1 MAGNRLAAFLYIC
14 ESIIPPPDG
23 LGWSIS
29 SEPVIS
35 PIGVATSPI
44 KLSPSLVL
52 IVKGVRFAG
61 KTVEGRINS
70 GTKRVYS
77 YLVSQTA
84 VFDKYDPKTGE
95 VIAHYK
101 NYSPDEVFALV
112 DAAKAV
118 SNRWQMLGFVTRKKV
133 LLKWAAY
140 LTKHQEEIAQLVA
153 SECGKPIGDAS
164 LEVSIAIDH
173 LAWAAKHAEQIM
185 QKQDRPAGLLMF
197 NMKAQVQRSPLGVVG
212 VIGPWNYPVFT
223 PMGSIAY
230 ALAAGNTVVFKPSE
244 YTPGV
249 GVWLQESFNSIAPFA
264 DIFTTITGLADT
276 GNALCTSAIDKLS
289 FTGSTRTAKLVAAA
303 CATNMTPVVLEC
315 GGKDPVIVAADANI
329 DRAVDATIWSAMAN
343 AGQSC
348 IGAERV
354 YVDERVADSF
364 IAKAVALAETLHAGA
379 PGEGNY
385 GPATM
390 PSQIKVIS
398 SHIKAAIKDGGS
410 FAYGSMKSVQEPFV
424 QPVILVDV
432 PEDSAA
438 VREETFGPI
447 IIINRV
453 KSMKE
458 AIELSNNSRYGLGA
472 NIWSKRQGKKIAS
485 QLHCGMVAINSTFSF
500 AAISSVPFGGV
511 KDSGYGRIHGPE
523 GLLEYTYARTVVRTR
538 INLPLKILSF
548 KRTAGTDR
556 LIVRASKFLKGRLG

>member
-1 MAGNRLAAFLYIC
+1 MAKTFNSFNPANGEVVGRYPIFTPKEVGRVVTQARHASDGWVQLGFNGRKKTLLAWSSYIINNIEQIAALITLETGKPFSDSRLEVANAVNHIGWAARHAEDIMR
-14 ESIIPPPDG
+14 
-23 LGWSIS
+23 
-29 SEPVIS
+29 
-35 PIGVATSPI
+35 TSHRAPGA
-44 KLSPSLVL
+44 LMANMS
-52 IVKGVRFAG
+52 A
-61 KTVEGRINS
+61 TVE
-70 GTKRVYS
+70 
-77 YLVSQTA
+77 
-84 VFDKYDPKTGE
+84 
-95 VIAHYK
+95 
-101 NYSPDEVFALV
+101 
-112 DAAKAV
+112 
-118 SNRWQMLGFVTRKKV
+118 
-133 LLKWAAY
+133 
-140 LTKHQEEIAQLVA
+140 
-153 SECGKPIGDAS
+153 
-164 LEVSIAIDH
+164 
-173 LAWAAKHAEQIM
+173 
-185 QKQDRPAGLLMF
+185 
-197 NMKAQVQRSPLGVVG
+197 RSPVGVVG
-212 VIGPWNYPVFT
+212 VIGPWNYPIFT
-223 PMGSIAY
+223 PIGSIAY

-249 GVWLQESFNSIAPFA
+249 GVWMAESFNSIAPFA
-264 DIFTTITGLADT
+264 GIFTTITGLGET
-276 GNALCTSAIDKLS
+276 GNALCTSEINKLS

-303 CATNMTPVVLEC
+303 CATQMTPVVLEC
-315 GGKDPVIVAADANI
+315 GGKDPVIVAADANL

-354 YVDERVADSF
+354 YVDEKVADLF
-364 IAKAVALAETLHAGA
+364 IEKAIALASTLKAGA

-385 GPATM
+385 GASTM
-390 PSQIKVIS
+390 PSQIGVIT
-398 SHIKAAIKDGGS
+398 SHIKAAIKDGGK

-432 PEDSAA
+432 PESSTA

-458 AIELSNNSRYGLGA
+458 AVALSNDSRYGLGA

-538 INLPLKILSF
+538 VNLPLKILSF

-556 LIVRASKFLKGRLG
+556 LIVKASRLLKGRLG

>member
-1 MAGNRLAAFLYIC
+1 MAKTFNSFNPANGEVVGRYPIFTPKEVGSVVAQARQASEGWVQLGFNGRKKTLLAWSSYIINNIEQIAELITLETGKPLSDSRLEVANAVNHIGWAARHAEEIMR
-14 ESIIPPPDG
+14 
-23 LGWSIS
+23 
-29 SEPVIS
+29 
-35 PIGVATSPI
+35 TSHRAPGA
-44 KLSPSLVL
+44 LMANMS
-52 IVKGVRFAG
+52 A
-61 KTVEGRINS
+61 TVE
-70 GTKRVYS
+70 
-77 YLVSQTA
+77 
-84 VFDKYDPKTGE
+84 
-95 VIAHYK
+95 
-101 NYSPDEVFALV
+101 
-112 DAAKAV
+112 
-118 SNRWQMLGFVTRKKV
+118 
-133 LLKWAAY
+133 
-140 LTKHQEEIAQLVA
+140 
-153 SECGKPIGDAS
+153 
-164 LEVSIAIDH
+164 
-173 LAWAAKHAEQIM
+173 
-185 QKQDRPAGLLMF
+185 
-197 NMKAQVQRSPLGVVG
+197 RSPVGVVG
-212 VIGPWNYPVFT
+212 VIGPWNYPIFT
-223 PMGSIAY
+223 PIGSIAY

-249 GVWLQESFNSIAPFA
+249 GVWMAESFNSIAPFA
-264 DIFTTITGLADT
+264 GIFTTITGLGET
-276 GNALCTSAIDKLS
+276 GNALCTSEINKLS

-303 CATNMTPVVLEC
+303 CATQMTPVVLEC
-315 GGKDPVIVAADANI
+315 GGKDPVIVASDANL

-354 YVDERVADSF
+354 YVDEKVADLF
-364 IAKAVALAETLHAGA
+364 IEKAIALASTLKAGA

-385 GPATM
+385 GASTM
-390 PSQIKVIS
+390 PSQIGVIT
-398 SHIKAAIKDGGS
+398 SHIKAAIKDGGK

-432 PEDSAA
+432 PESSTA

-458 AIELSNNSRYGLGA
+458 AITLSNDSRYGLGA

-538 INLPLKILSF
+538 VNLPLKILSF

-556 LIVRASKFLKGRLG
+556 LIVKASRLLKGRLG